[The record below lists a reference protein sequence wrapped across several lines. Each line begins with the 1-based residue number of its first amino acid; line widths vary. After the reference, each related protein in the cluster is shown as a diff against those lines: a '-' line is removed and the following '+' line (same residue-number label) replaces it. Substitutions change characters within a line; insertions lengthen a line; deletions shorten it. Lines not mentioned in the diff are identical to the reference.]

1 MKLSPVTINQN
12 QTDIVLKH
20 PVILAPMSGVTDF
33 PFRKIVRNLGGGL
46 VVTEMV
52 ASQAML
58 SGIKSEMRKLSGL
71 EMDET
76 PFSLQLAGWDPE
88 IMGEAAKIGAGL
100 GASIIDIN
108 MGCPARKVTGKLA
121 GSALMQ
127 DEKLCRRIF
136 NAIRKAVDIP
146 VTVKM
151 RLGWDDNS
159 INAPVL
165 AKYAEDEGLSLVTV
179 HGRTR
184 CQFYKGAAEWKK
196 VSLVKRAV
204 NIPVIVNGDISTFED
219 IDNAITESSADGIMI
234 GRSAMGRPWFVALA
248 GQYLSGESISPDP
261 NLSMRHEIMKEHLD
275 LMLTHYGSEGLRL
288 ARKHISA
295 YTTGLEGSALM
306 RQIANNT
313 SNASE
318 VFKLIDNW
326 FENLKQNE
334 CCIENSQIK
343 EAVA

>member
-1 MKLSPVTINQN
+1 
-12 QTDIVLKH
+12 
-20 PVILAPMSGVTDF
+20 
-33 PFRKIVRNLGGGL
+33 
-46 VVTEMV
+46 
-52 ASQAML
+52 
-58 SGIKSEMRKLSGL
+58 
-71 EMDET
+71 
-76 PFSLQLAGWDPE
+76 
-88 IMGEAAKIGAGL
+88 
-100 GASIIDIN
+100 

-127 DEKLCRRIF
+127 DEELCRRIF
-136 NAIRKAVDIP
+136 SAIRKAVDIP

-151 RLGWDDNS
+151 RLGWDNYS
-159 INAPVL
+159 INAPIL

-184 CQFYKGAAEWKK
+184 CQFYKGQADWKK

-204 NIPVIVNGDISTFED
+204 NIPVIVNGDISSFED
-219 IDNAITESSADGIMI
+219 IKNAVTESSADGIMI
-234 GRSAMGRPWFVALA
+234 GRSAIGRPWFVAQA
-248 GQYLSGESISPDP
+248 GQYLSGERISPDP
-261 NLSMRHEIMKEHLD
+261 DLSKRHEIMREHLD

-295 YTTGLEGSALM
+295 YTSGLEGSALM

-313 SNASE
+313 SNSSE

-326 FENLKQNE
+326 FENLKQKE
-334 CCIENSQIK
+334 SFVDNSQIN